1 MNGPRTA
8 SRAPGGHL
16 NGLRRRFFWRNARE
30 GVGAKGLQNERDL
43 DVKSRDAVLSV
54 ILALGLLAVPASSP
68 AQQPGKIYRIGWL
81 SGSDPPT
88 TEANPEGCPLLGDPN
103 WQTWVAAMR
112 ERGYVQG
119 QNLVVICRWTEAR
132 DERAPAFAAELVK
145 LNVNLFV
152 AQGAAQVRAAQQ
164 ATSTTP
170 IVMLGIPDPV
180 SRGLVASL
188 AHPGGTVTGMADDTG
203 PEFLAK
209 HLDLLTDAAP
219 RASRVAVLRQ
229 WVGSPGPISMRN
241 TEALETAARAL
252 GVTVQSYYVQEPGEL
267 EGVFAAMTKAQ
278 ALLVVAS
285 WMFDNHARRIVD
297 LAAQHR
303 LPAIY
308 PDLYWAQELGGL
320 MAYAVNPLD
329 KRRRL
334 ADYVDRILKGAKP
347 ADLPVE
353 RPTKFELVIN
363 LKTAKALGLTIP
375 PALLMQAEELIR

>member
-1 MNGPRTA
+1 LFFGVPVKPR
-8 SRAPGGHL
+8 
-16 NGLRRRFFWRNARE
+16 E
-30 GVGAKGLQNERDL
+30 
-43 DVKSRDAVLSV
+43 AVLTA
-54 ILALGLLAVPASSP
+54 ILALALLAAPLLCHG
-68 AQQPGKIYRIGWL
+68 QQPAKVYRIGWL

-88 TEANPEGCPLLGDPN
+88 TETNREGCPLVGGPT
-103 WQTWVAAMR
+103 WQAWVAAMR

-132 DERAPAFAAELVK
+132 DERSPAFAAELVK
-145 LNVNLFV
+145 LKVDLFV
-152 AQGAAQVRAAQQ
+152 AQGAAQVRAIQQ
-164 ATSTTP
+164 ATSTIP

-209 HLDLLTDAAP
+209 HLEFLTEAAP
-219 RASRVAVLRQ
+219 RASRMAALRQ

-241 TEALETAARAL
+241 TEVLETAARAL

-267 EGVFAAMTKAQ
+267 EGVFAAMTKARAQ
-278 ALLVVAS
+278 ALLVLAS

-297 LAAQHR
+297 LAAQRR

-308 PDLYWAQELGGL
+308 PDLYWAQEMGGL
-320 MAYAVNPLD
+320 MAYAVNPLH

-353 RPTKFELVIN
+353 QPMTFDFVVN
-363 LKTAKALGLTIP
+363 LKTAQALGITFPNEIMLQVTEVV
-375 PALLMQAEELIR
+375 Q

>member
-1 MNGPRTA
+1 LFFGVPVKPR
-8 SRAPGGHL
+8 
-16 NGLRRRFFWRNARE
+16 E
-30 GVGAKGLQNERDL
+30 
-43 DVKSRDAVLSV
+43 AVLTA
-54 ILALGLLAVPASSP
+54 ILALALLAAPLLCHG
-68 AQQPGKIYRIGWL
+68 QQPAKVYRIGWL

-88 TEANPEGCPLLGDPN
+88 TETNREGCPLVGGPT
-103 WQTWVAAMR
+103 WQAWVAAMR

-132 DERAPAFAAELVK
+132 DERSPAFAAELVK
-145 LNVNLFV
+145 LKVDLFV
-152 AQGAAQVRAAQQ
+152 AQGAAQVRAIQQ
-164 ATSTTP
+164 ATSTIP

-209 HLDLLTDAAP
+209 HLEFLTEAAP
-219 RASRVAVLRQ
+219 RASRMAALRQ

-241 TEALETAARAL
+241 TEVLETAARAL

-267 EGVFAAMTKAQ
+267 EGVFAAMTKARAQ
-278 ALLVVAS
+278 ALLVLAS

-297 LAAQHR
+297 LAAQRR

-308 PDLYWAQELGGL
+308 PDLYWAQEMGGL
-320 MAYAVNPLD
+320 MAYAVNPLH

-334 ADYVDRILKGAKP
+334 ADYVDRILRGAKP

-353 RPTKFELVIN
+353 RPTKFDLVIN

-375 PALLMQAEELIR
+375 STLLIQAEEVIR

>member
-1 MNGPRTA
+1 MKP
-8 SRAPGGHL
+8 SY
-16 NGLRRRFFWRNARE
+16 
-30 GVGAKGLQNERDL
+30 GVPC
-43 DVKSRDAVLSV
+43 V
-54 ILALGLLAVPASSP
+54 ILALAIIAAPGASP
-68 AQQPGKIYRIGWL
+68 GQQPGKVYRIGWL

-88 TEANPEGCPLLGDPN
+88 TETNRNGCPLVGNPN
-103 WQTWVAAMR
+103 WQAWVAAMR

-145 LNVNLFV
+145 LKVDLFV
-152 AQGAAQVRAAQQ
+152 AQGTAQVRAAQQ
-164 ATSTTP
+164 ATNTIP

-180 SRGLVASL
+180 ARGLVASL

-209 HLDLLTDAAP
+209 HLEFLTEAAP
-219 RASRVAVLRQ
+219 RASRVAALRQ
-229 WVGSPGPISMRN
+229 WYPSPGPLSMRN
-241 TEALETAARAL
+241 TEVLETAARAL

-267 EGVFAAMTKAQ
+267 EGVFAAMTKARAQ
-278 ALLVVAS
+278 ALLVLAS

-297 LAAQHR
+297 LAAQRR
-303 LPAIY
+303 LPAMY
-308 PDLYWAQELGGL
+308 PDLYWAQEMGGL
-320 MAYAVNPLD
+320 MAYAVNPLE

-334 ADYVDRILKGAKP
+334 ADYVDRIFRGAKP

-353 RPTKFELVIN
+353 RPTKFDLVIN

-375 PALLMQAEELIR
+375 STLLIQVEEVIR

>member
-1 MNGPRTA
+1 
-8 SRAPGGHL
+8 
-16 NGLRRRFFWRNARE
+16 
-30 GVGAKGLQNERDL
+30 
-43 DVKSRDAVLSV
+43 VKPSDGVLSLLLLL
-54 ILALGLLAVPASSP
+54 ILTLLAVPGLALG
-68 AQQPGKIYRIGWL
+68 QQPGKVYRIGWL
-81 SGSDPPT
+81 SGSNPPT
-88 TEANPEGCPLLGDPN
+88 QETNPEGCPLVGDPY

-112 ERGYVQG
+112 EREYVQG
-119 QNLVVICRWTEAR
+119 QNLIVICRWTEGR
-132 DERAPAFAAELVK
+132 EERAPAFAAELVNLK
-145 LNVNLFV
+145 VDLFV
-152 AQGAAQVRAAQQ
+152 AQGYFQVRAAQQ
-164 ATSTTP
+164 ATSTIP
-170 IVMLGIPDPV
+170 IAMLGIPDPV
-180 SRGLVASL
+180 ARGLVASL

-209 HLDLLTDAAP
+209 HLELLTEAAP
-219 RASRVAVLRQ
+219 RASRVAALRQ
-229 WVGSPGPISMRN
+229 WVGSPGPVSRRN

-267 EGVFAAMTKAQ
+267 EGAFAAMTKARAE

-308 PDLYWAQELGGL
+308 PDLYWAQGMGGL

-334 ADYVDRILKGAKP
+334 ADYVDRILRGAKP
-347 ADLPVE
+347 SDLPVE
-353 RPTKFELVIN
+353 LPTKFELIIN

-375 PALLMQAEELIR
+375 QSLLNRADEVIR